1 MITNTKKTKKTYYK
15 FFAYMELYGAPRAR
29 TIKEEK
35 ELFTSALRER
45 ERVQNYL
52 ELPNNS
58 RSFFYLFV
66 LKNLLRHRKS
76 VPLSYGGHIQ

>member
-29 TIKEEK
+29 TIKDEK

-45 ERVQNYL
+45 EREREREYTIIWNYQIIL
-52 ELPNNS
+52 ALFPI
-58 RSFFYLFV
+58 FFC
-66 LKNLLRHRKS
+66 
-76 VPLSYGGHIQ
+76 